1 MRNKIIL
8 FSLLI
13 LLTGCA
19 TIPPVQQV
27 IQSEETFP
35 VPYDAVWEPLQSFF
49 ASGVTSVESTDK
61 EIGLLTTKEF
71 TVPYEGYKYR
81 SKYVDCG
88 ELAGLTVYR
97 KMIGKYDIFI
107 SKLEG
112 KKVSVKADANYR
124 AALYSGTEFKGWV
137 TCQSRGYIEKLLF
150 DDLRAKLKDYKE
162 TAPQDQ
168 TIEAE
173 AVQKPEV
180 RHSQTLV
187 ESTCAHI
194 LPSFRD
200 DVFKKLAG
208 NQPQ

>member
-1 MRNKIIL
+1 MRKKIIL
-8 FSLLI
+8 FSLLVLI
-13 LLTGCA
+13 TGCA

-27 IQSEETFP
+27 IQSEETFL
-35 VPYDAVWEPLQSFF
+35 VPYDAVWDPIQSFF
-49 ASGVTSVESTDK
+49 ATGVTSVESTDK

-71 TVPYEGYKYR
+71 TVPYEGFKYR

-162 TAPQDQ
+162 AVPQDQ
-168 TIEAE
+168 TIEVE

-180 RHSQTLV
+180 TQPQTRV
-187 ESTCAHI
+187 VSTCVHI
-194 LPSFRD
+194 LPPFRN
-200 DVFKKLAG
+200 DVFDKLAG
-208 NQPQ
+208 SRPQ